1 MSPTNVSLTLNGVG
15 SVHNVMATLPADGT
29 PDSLLFSLYSVSDGD
44 VTLRMTGDDVA
55 PSNQIG
61 LDGTHNIDPLD
72 FNAYRLIG
80 PNSIVYLA
88 ADLPDAR

>member
-15 SVHNVMATLPADGT
+15 SVRNVMATLPADGT
-29 PDSLLFSLYSVSDGD
+29 PDSLLFSLYSVSDGE
-44 VTLRMTGDDVA
+44 